1 MSAESSFIL
10 WTILGWAIYITSAI
24 VLIYIL
30 WLVIRALRK
39 YLRED
44 DKVFHDPK

>member
-1 MSAESSFIL
+1 MDLLVIPIIL
-10 WTILGWAIYITSAI
+10 MVLYIFFGG
-24 VLIYIL
+24 VLLYTL

-44 DKVFHDPK
+44 PKA

>member
-1 MSAESSFIL
+1 MDLLVIPIIL
-10 WTILGWAIYITSAI
+10 TVLYFFLGG
-24 VLIYIL
+24 VLLYTL

-44 DKVFHDPK
+44 PKA